1 MVHFIFTRRHARHA
15 LALLTGQ
22 IQSRFQAA
30 RVLPSFW
37 GPMHVPVH
45 SKVSEEVDQE
55 NLHGGDQPEE
65 GASSVIE
72 WGRYP
77 NGVSP

>member
-22 IQSRFQAA
+22 IQPRFRAA
-30 RVLPSFW
+30 RVLPSFR

-45 SKVSEEVDQE
+45 RKVSEEVDQE
-55 NLHGGDQPEE
+55 ESPR
-65 GASSVIE
+65 GAISPRSFFRYRMGPISE
-72 WGRYP
+72 WG
-77 NGVSP
+77 